1 MQLIWIQFILFLDI
15 MEQTAAL
22 DFPFPNEI
30 IETVTAYLTT
40 EDLVVLAAVGTE
52 RLNKCI
58 LRVLRKKSGGKYKSM
73 AM

>member
-1 MQLIWIQFILFLDI
+1 
-15 MEQTAAL
+15 MEQRAPL

-40 EDLVVLAAVGTE
+40 EGLVVLAAVGTE

-58 LRVLRKKSGGKYKSM
+58 SRVLRKQSRGKYKPWTMLKVISI
-73 AM
+73 